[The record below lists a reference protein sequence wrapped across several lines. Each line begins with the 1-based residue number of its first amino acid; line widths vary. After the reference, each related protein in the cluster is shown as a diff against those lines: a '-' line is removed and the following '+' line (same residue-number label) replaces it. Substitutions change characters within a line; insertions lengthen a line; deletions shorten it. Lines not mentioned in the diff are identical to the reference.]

1 MSFLQKIITGNLKA
15 ERILK
20 TRKTLLRLKRMEQKA
35 EEELQFPETLRLQ
48 EEALMLKY
56 IRSH

>member
-1 MSFLQKIITGNLKA
+1 MSFLQKIITDNLKA

-20 TRKTLLRLKRMEQKA
+20 TRKTLLRLKLMEQKA